1 MSYTR
6 LSTPEPQQQPSH
18 SSSRFSMTNFPFKA
32 TQPLSK
38 GVSIS
43 PARRRKLIF
52 SYLPDWV
59 LTIALAVAF
68 FLLDKV
74 DGFRREFSLED
85 TSLRHP
91 FAVHERVP
99 NTALICVCFVAPI
112 LIMPIIN
119 FITVR
124 SLWDLH
130 NSSLGL
136 VLSLALTGSITQL
149 VKITVGRPR
158 PDVISRCIPKAGS
171 EDPPLGLSNST
182 ICTQTNHAIL
192 LDGFRSFFSGH
203 SSLSFAGMGFLAFY
217 LAGKLHLFDRRG
229 HTGKAWLALAP
240 FMVALLVAIS
250 RTMDYRH
257 HWQDVL
263 VGSIVGTVLA
273 FFGYHQYYP
282 SLASEYSHRPYS
294 PRIKREDDILP
305 THLQSAPF
313 PGSNSPNHLNVN
325 DAQGYR
331 QQHSLDESYELAGTV
346 PRPQPVTSMEDHW
359 KSTGSDEG
367 NGHGDLSSTAYN
379 PSGPPQR
386 MASQRG
392 PNSDDLR

>member
-1 MSYTR
+1 
-6 LSTPEPQQQPSH
+6 
-18 SSSRFSMTNFPFKA
+18 MTNFPFKA

-38 GVSIS
+38 GMSIT
-43 PARRRKLIF
+43 PARRRKLLF
-52 SYLPDWV
+52 SYAPDWI

-68 FLLDKV
+68 YLLDKI

-99 NTALICVCFVAPI
+99 NTALVCVCFVAPI

-130 NSSLGL
+130 NSALFFTACMAL
-136 VLSLALTGSITQL
+136 LNTANHHHQVLWAL

-158 PDVISRCIPKAGS
+158 PDVISRCQPIAGS
-171 EDPPLGLSNST
+171 VDPPLGLSNSS
-182 ICTQTNHAIL
+182 ICTQTDHEIL
-192 LDGFRSFFSGH
+192 IDGFRSFFSGH
-203 SSLSFAGMGFLAFY
+203 SSLSFAGMGFLSFY

-263 VGSIVGTVLA
+263 VGSTVGTVLA
-273 FFGYHQYYP
+273 FFAYHQYYP
-282 SLASEYSHRPYS
+282 SLASEWSHRPFS
-294 PRIKREDDILP
+294 PRIKREDDSDILP
-305 THLQSAPF
+305 SHHQPPLPY

-331 QQHSLDESYELAGTV
+331 QQHSFDESYELAGTV
-346 PRPQPVTSMEDHW
+346 PRPQPASLDDHW
-359 KSTGSDEG
+359 KSQGPENLDQ
-367 NGHGDLSSTAYN
+367 GDLSSTSYN
-379 PSGPPQR
+379 PPRRMDTQR
-386 MASQRG
+386 STHGGA
-392 PNSDDLR
+392 DLR